1 MPTEAIYDKSQRTTR
16 RYRYDLRQKL
26 SITATSARSTAIA
39 AAEVLLH
46 AKAAMHVTV
55 GDENV
60 VANEAVNTLPLEA
73 GEKFHLQLTPG
84 QFVAAIRDTADG
96 ALYIVPVDGRIT

>member
-1 MPTEAIYDKSQRTTR
+1 MSEAIYDKSQRTTR

-26 SITATSARSTAIA
+26 SVAATSGRSTAIE

-46 AKAAMHVTV
+46 AKVAMHVTV
-55 GDENV
+55 GPSDV
-60 VANEAVNTLPLEA
+60 VANEATNTLPLEA
-73 GEKFHLQLTPG
+73 GEKFHLQLQPG

-96 ALYIVPVDGRIT
+96 ALYIVPIDGRSV